1 MADSLIVNEPG
12 IRLDRFLSTRYPEYS
27 RTYLQKLIS
36 EELVTV
42 NGKTVKSGFKLNI
55 NDTVIVSIPALPPSP
70 LAPEAIPVT
79 IVYEDD
85 DLLVVDKPAGLTTH
99 PSPGQTE
106 HTLVNAVLSYYPR
119 LAEMGDSL
127 RPGIVHRLDKDTSGL
142 IIIAKTNQAQL
153 KLIEQFRVRSVSKT
167 YLTLVKGHLTPE
179 KGIIEAP
186 IGRSPSDRKK
196 MAVVNDG
203 KPACSEYKVVKY
215 YKGYTLLEV
224 KPETGRTHQIR
235 VHLSAI
241 GYPMAGDGVYGVKV
255 PFLKRQFLHAHR
267 LSFNLPFSGER
278 VEFKS
283 ELPDDLEK
291 ALEGLE
297 S

>member
-1 MADSLIVNEPG
+1 MADSYLIDEPG
-12 IRLDRFLSTRYPEYS
+12 VRLDRFISNRYPDFS

-36 EELVTV
+36 EGLVTV
-42 NGKTVKSGFKLNI
+42 NGKTVKSGFKLSSG
-55 NDTVIVSIPALPPSP
+55 DKVAVSIPAPAPSS
-70 LAPEAIPVT
+70 LIPESIPVK

-106 HTLVNAVLSYYPR
+106 HTLVNAILSYYPR

-142 IIIAKTNQAQL
+142 IIIAKNTPAQL
-153 KLIEQFRVRSVSKT
+153 KLIDQFRTRSVKKT

-179 KGIIEAP
+179 QGIIEAP
-186 IGRSPSDRKK
+186 IGRSSSDRKK
-196 MAVVNDG
+196 MAVVADG
-203 KPACSEYKVVKY
+203 RPARSEYKVVKY
-215 YKGYTLLEV
+215 YQGYSLLEV

-255 PFLKRQFLHAHR
+255 AFLQRQFLHAHH
-267 LSFNLPFSGER
+267 LSFNLPFSGEK

-283 ELPDDLEK
+283 ELPEDLEK
-291 ALEGLE
+291 ALNTLT
-297 S
+297 

>member
-1 MADSLIVNEPG
+1 MA
-12 IRLDRFLSTRYPEYS
+12 
-27 RTYLQKLIS
+27 
-36 EELVTV
+36 
-42 NGKTVKSGFKLNI
+42 
-55 NDTVIVSIPALPPSP
+55 VSIPAPAPS
-70 LAPEAIPVT
+70 LLTPEAIPVK
-79 IVYEDD
+79 IVFEND

-106 HTLVNAVLSYYPR
+106 HTLVNAILSYFPR

-142 IIIAKTNQAQL
+142 IIIAKNTPAQL
-153 KLIEQFRVRSVSKT
+153 KLIEQFRTRSVSKT

-179 KGIIEAP
+179 QGIIEAP
-186 IGRSPSDRKK
+186 IGRSSSDRKK
-196 MAVVNDG
+196 MAVTTDG
-203 KPACSEYKVVKY
+203 KPARSQYKVIKY

-267 LSFNLPFSGER
+267 LSFNLPSSGER
-278 VEFKS
+278 AEFKS
-283 ELPDDLEK
+283 ALPEDLEK
-291 ALEGLE
+291 ALASLE
-297 S
+297 L